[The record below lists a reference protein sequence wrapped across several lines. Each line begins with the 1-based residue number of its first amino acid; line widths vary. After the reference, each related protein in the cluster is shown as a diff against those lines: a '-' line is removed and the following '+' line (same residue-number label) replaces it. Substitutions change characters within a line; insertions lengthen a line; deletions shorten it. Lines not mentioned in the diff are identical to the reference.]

1 MHHSYTNF
9 NLSYKV
15 ANILVNPT
23 HPATTV
29 WPIPQNNAYNG
40 GSGYRDALYTKATAA
55 ELRTPDVSGNI
66 TPIIIINNGKNL

>member
-1 MHHSYTNF
+1 MAHLFTKFDSH
-9 NLSYKV
+9 YKV

-55 ELRTPDVSGNI
+55 ELRTPEVSGNNM
-66 TPIIIINNGKNL
+66 PIIIISNGKNL